1 MKPTRPW
8 RRVFGGIRFGFTGAV
23 ATQVDPMPVMWQA
36 SSSLRCLGTVGF
48 CISMCYSVLTLLGRI
63 YIYIYTHNLTL
74 RIRTLKWKGFV
85 PLILS
90 GVSVPCYGEFHEG
103 LMYLGP
109 TYCSEPEGSQQQNQP
124 SRLRGAQPGPRL
136 LRVNLPSQVVHQF
149 DRLGQV
155 EHLFHS
161 AKDGGQHNHGV
172 SRYQGSPHMSFVA
185 PVLMPSRGDAPSV

>member
-1 MKPTRPW
+1 ME
-8 RRVFGGIRFGFTGAV
+8 A
-23 ATQVDPMPVMWQA
+23 
-36 SSSLRCLGTVGF
+36 SLRWHPVRFHGGRGDSGGSNARDVAGELLTPLSWDGGF
-48 CISMCYSVLTLLGRI
+48 LYFDVLFCFDSFGAYL
-63 YIYIYTHNLTL
+63 YIYTHNLTL

-85 PLILS
+85 PLILY